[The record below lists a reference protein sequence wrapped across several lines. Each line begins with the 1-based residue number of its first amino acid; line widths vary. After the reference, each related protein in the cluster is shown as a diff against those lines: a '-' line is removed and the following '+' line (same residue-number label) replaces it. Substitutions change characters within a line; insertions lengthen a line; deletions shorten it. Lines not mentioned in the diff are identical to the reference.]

1 MNDNEKFITNTV
13 LKISNKL
20 KLTLE
25 EKQELRGL
33 LYECSRNFNIF
44 EIEYKENSFMEMVEI
59 YLQIKKL
66 EGYSQGTLQNR
77 FYTLRELNEFCK
89 KSYKDITI
97 ADLRMFICEKQ
108 KFNKN
113 TTINNIISQIKP
125 FFKWLTEEEYITKDP
140 TTKLKNLKEPVRL
153 VKSLSTIDLER
164 LRLACKDD
172 RERALIEFAFSTGMR
187 ISEIARTDI
196 KDLDMS
202 NNCIVTIGKGNK
214 EREVYFSDKT
224 KFYLEK
230 YLSSR
235 VDNDVALFV
244 IAKKPYKR
252 LSVRT
257 LQKIIF
263 DISKRSGVES
273 KVTPHIFRHTMAT
286 KMIEAGADITTVQ
299 YLLGHDKLETTQI
312 YAEISKDKV
321 RHQYKQGLN
330 L

>member
-140 TTKLKNLKEPVRL
+140 TTKLKKFL
-153 VKSLSTIDLER
+153 
-164 LRLACKDD
+164 
-172 RERALIEFAFSTGMR
+172 LIIYFT
-187 ISEIARTDI
+187 
-196 KDLDMS
+196 
-202 NNCIVTIGKGNK
+202 
-214 EREVYFSDKT
+214 EVLY
-224 KFYLEK
+224 
-230 YLSSR
+230 
-235 VDNDVALFV
+235 
-244 IAKKPYKR
+244 
-252 LSVRT
+252 
-257 LQKIIF
+257 
-263 DISKRSGVES
+263 
-273 KVTPHIFRHTMAT
+273 
-286 KMIEAGADITTVQ
+286 
-299 YLLGHDKLETTQI
+299 
-312 YAEISKDKV
+312 
-321 RHQYKQGLN
+321 
-330 L
+330 